1 MGSVGPAGVLRNM
14 AVSPSL
20 EIVVI
25 LSTVPQAGS
34 ETIARALLDRRLVAC
49 INCVPVRSFYRWKG
63 EFCDEGEHLL
73 IIKTTKEK
81 TDTVIVAIK
90 EIHPYDVPEIIAL
103 PVIAGHTPYL
113 EWVYQET
120 CDDA

>member
-1 MGSVGPAGVLRNM
+1 MGSMGPAGVLKNM
-14 AVSPSL
+14 AASPSL

-25 LSTVPQAGS
+25 LSTVPNAGS
-34 ETIARALLDRRLVAC
+34 EAIARALLDLRLVAC

-63 EFCDEGEHLL
+63 EFCDDREHLL
-73 IIKTTKEK
+73 IIKTTREK
-81 TDTVIVAIK
+81 ADKVIAAIK
-90 EIHPYDVPEIIAL
+90 EIHPYEVPEIIAL
-103 PVIAGHTPYL
+103 PVTAGHIPYL